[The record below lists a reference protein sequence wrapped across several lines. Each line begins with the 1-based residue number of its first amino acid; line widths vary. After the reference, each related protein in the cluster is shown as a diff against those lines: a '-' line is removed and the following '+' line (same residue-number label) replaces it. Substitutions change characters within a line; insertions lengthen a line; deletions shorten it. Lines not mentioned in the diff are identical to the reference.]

1 MTTAFGITLLIGI
14 LLGMFLGVPV
24 GRFWE
29 RVRPKRDD
37 EPDEKK
43 KKRKR

>member
-1 MTTAFGITLLIGI
+1 MTTAFGVTLIIGI
-14 LLGMFLGVPV
+14 GLGMALGVPV

-37 EPDEKK
+37 DDDPKRKK
-43 KKRKR
+43 KKR

>member
-14 LLGMFLGVPV
+14 SVGVFVGVPV

-29 RVRPKRDD
+29 RVRPADRDGA
-37 EPDEKK
+37 EEKK
-43 KKRKR
+43 KKKR

>member
-14 LLGMFLGVPV
+14 TLGMFLGVPV

-29 RVRPKRDD
+29 RVRPKKRGKDD
-37 EPDEKK
+37 EDD
-43 KKRKR
+43 